1 VRVRDNLQL
10 EPTAYVAKIKGNV
23 VAEGTLMVDRFLAM
37 NAEAPESLPGGI
49 RVIEPAFNLPA
60 AWIPAHERE
69 QAELSGYTVVEPSAV
84 LTTHLQETLRRN
96 ADKILGRQET
106 KKLIENLKK
115 DFPAVVEELTPEVL
129 PTGSVQKVL
138 QNLLREG
145 VPIRDLV
152 TILEA
157 LADYARVTK
166 NVDVLTEYVRHS
178 MSDTIAR
185 LYTGR
190 DGLIRAIAMGPKLEA
205 LLTGALQNQRESS
218 PSLGLSPATIKTI
231 HQALSMQV
239 EQAASEG
246 RTPIVLCAATVR
258 PYFYRLIHTSFP
270 QVVALSFTELPPDT
284 EVEFLSTLEASDEN

>member
-1 VRVRDNLQL
+1 
-10 EPTAYVAKIKGNV
+10 
-23 VAEGTLMVDRFLAM
+23 
-37 NAEAPESLPGGI
+37 
-49 RVIEPAFNLPA
+49 VIEPAFNLPA
-60 AWIPAHERE
+60 AWIPRHERE

-84 LTTHLQETLRRN
+84 LTTHLQETLRHN

-129 PTGSVQKVL
+129 PTGTIQKVL
-138 QNLLREG
+138 QNLLRER
-145 VPIRDLV
+145 VPVRDLV

-185 LYTGR
+185 LYAGP
-190 DGLIRAIAMGPKLEA
+190 DGLIRAIAMGPKLEG

-218 PSLGLSPATIKTI
+218 PSLGLSPGTIRAI
-231 HQALSMQV
+231 HAGLSAQV
-239 EQAASEG
+239 TSGAREG

-270 QVVALSFTELPPDT
+270 QVVVLSFTELPPDT